1 MFIAD
6 FFKPDNNML
15 SSFLMN
21 EASEM
26 WGKKWRSAI
35 IWNLRNGPLRFSQL
49 KDLLSG
55 ISVKVLSETLNDLK
69 EHKLIIRIQYNTIPV
84 KVTYELHPDTY
95 PLIKA
100 QEIYVECLIAYFHK
114 HQNRYN
120 FPTWVKEALEK
131 EILPN
136 R

>member
-1 MFIAD
+1 
-6 FFKPDNNML
+6 ML
-15 SSFLMN
+15 SAFLMN

-35 IWNLRNGPLRFSQL
+35 IWHLRNGPLRFSQL
-49 KDLLSG
+49 KSLLPG
-55 ISVKVLSETLNDLK
+55 ISVKVLSETLNYL
-69 EHKLIIRIQYNTIPV
+69 EEYELIVRKQYATIPV
-84 KVTYELHPDTY
+84 KVTYKLHQDTL

-100 QEIYVECLIAYFHK
+100 QEIYIQCLIVYFYN
-114 HQNRYN
+114 HQNRYD

-131 EILPN
+131 EIVSN